1 MSNDTTNKDNNK
13 EDNGITYEGIAQ
25 SDMPAILEAIDIVM
39 KYTKREGDT
48 MAVRDTEYYI
58 DALLKFNIFTFIAL
72 SKLIDY
78 HTKTVSP
85 ESTTTKTDNISE
97 IMKRYSSFYS

>member
-58 DALLKFNIFTFIAL
+58 DALLKFATFTFISL
-72 SKLIDY
+72 SRLLEY
-78 HTKTVSP
+78 HMKTVEP
-85 ESTTTKTDNISE
+85 GSTTTDTKDIRE
-97 IMKRYSSFYS
+97 LMKRYSSFYS